1 MKTILIYIFLLSL
14 GFVTAE
20 GTTNNLNINKAA
32 IFGVIKDGQNQPV
45 PDALV
50 ELTSG
55 QANFATHSQADG
67 SFALAIDPNRLEPK
81 QSNTLKISRA
91 HFETLEVNLDSSQ
104 LAMLVLKNPA
114 SLSLGELSLSRHI
127 SAGFW
132 IAALI
137 FVLVLVFIAT
147 GWLHNTLAALVGA
160 SLAFLFS
167 YLGSLIIPDL
177 YIFRFPRALTYIDW
191 NVIFLIMGMMIVI
204 AIVEHTGIFQWLA
217 FAAYRASKGKM
228 FVLMAILVLIAS
240 IGSAVLD
247 NVTTMLLMT
256 PIVVRIALT
265 LKINPLA
272 LLMPAIFAS
281 NIAGVS
287 TLVGTPTNILIGSY
301 AGISFNDFLVNQTL
315 GVVLALLG
323 LIIYGQVIFRKELR
337 AAAKASPKILAMLE
351 QSAKITQA
359 ENLKKSGWV
368 GLGMLI
374 LFVVGESIHLNPAV
388 IALMG
393 STALLVW
400 IRPNIE
406 EMIKAVDWTTLVFFM
421 MLFVVVGAIQEVG
434 LIAQIATLLA
444 NIVGENLL
452 LAMLVVIWSSA
463 LLSTVIANI
472 PFTAAMLPV
481 IAYLTATIPGADT
494 KVLFYCLSVGAAMG
508 GNGSL
513 IGASANM
520 VAAGISERAGYPI
533 SYAYFLKKG
542 MPILF
547 ISVGI
552 ATIWLL
558 LRFMVFGA

>member
-1 MKTILIYIFLLSL
+1 MKKILISLVLIFIGLVL
-14 GFVTAE
+14 AE
-20 GTTNNLNINKAA
+20 GDTNQLKIDQAA
-32 IFGVIKDGQNQPV
+32 IFGVIKDSQNQPV
-45 PDALV
+45 AGSLV
-50 ELTSG
+50 EFVS
-55 QANFATHSQADG
+55 AEEIYSVHSQEDG
-67 SFALAIDPNRLEPK
+67 SFALAIDPSRLEPT
-81 QSNTLKISRA
+81 QSNTLRISRA
-91 HFETLEVNLDSSQ
+91 HFETLEIPLDSSQ
-104 LAMLVLKNPA
+104 LALLVLKNPA
-114 SLSLGELSLSRHI
+114 SLSIGEQVLKRHVSL
-127 SAGFW
+127 GFW
-132 IAALI
+132 LAALI

-160 SLAFLFS
+160 SLAFLFT

-177 YIFRFPRALTYIDW
+177 YIFRFSRALSYIDW

-217 FAAYRASKGKM
+217 FAAYKASKGKM
-228 FVLMAILVLIAS
+228 LVLMAILVLIAS
-240 IGSAVLD
+240 IGSAILD

-265 LKINPLA
+265 LRINPLA

-301 AGISFNDFLVNQTL
+301 AGISFNDFLINQTL
-315 GVVLALLG
+315 GVVLALAG
-323 LIIYGQVIFRKELR
+323 LIIYSQIIFRKELN
-337 AAAKASPKILAMLE
+337 AAAKASPKILAKLE
-351 QSAKITQA
+351 ESAKITQPA
-359 ENLKKSGWV
+359 NLKKSGWV

-374 LFVVGESIHLNPAV
+374 LFVVGESIHLSPAV

-421 MLFVVVGAIQEVG
+421 MLFIVVGAIQEVG

-444 NIVGENLL
+444 NMVGENLL
-452 LAMLVVIWSSA
+452 LAMIVVIWSSA

-481 IAYLTATIPGADT
+481 IAYLTATIPGADS

-533 SYAYFLKKG
+533 SYGYFLKKG

-558 LRFMVFGA
+558 LRFMVLGG

>member
-1 MKTILIYIFLLSL
+1 MKGIIIYLLLISFSFAL
-14 GFVTAE
+14 AE
-20 GTTNNLNINKAA
+20 GNAKNTSIDKAA
-32 IFGVIKDGQNQPV
+32 IFGVIKDSQNQAV
-45 PDALV
+45 SDALV
-50 ELTSG
+50 ELITAKEHFSSY
-55 QANFATHSQADG
+55 SQADG
-67 SFALAIDPNRLEPK
+67 SFALAIDPNRLEPN
-81 QSNTLKISRA
+81 QITILKISRT
-91 HFETLEVNLDSSQ
+91 HFESLEIELDSSQ
-104 LAMLVLKNPA
+104 MAMLFLKNPA
-114 SLSLGELSLSRHI
+114 SLSLGEQTLKRHI
-127 SAGFW
+127 SLGFW
-132 IAALI
+132 LAAII
-137 FVLVLVFIAT
+137 FILVLVFIAT

-160 SLAFLFS
+160 SLAFLFT
-167 YLGSLIIPDL
+167 YLGSLIIPEM

-217 FAAYRASKGKM
+217 FAAYKASKGKM
-228 FVLMAILVLIAS
+228 VVLMAILVLIAS
-240 IGSAVLD
+240 IGSAILD

-272 LLMPAIFAS
+272 LLMPSIFAS

-301 AGISFNDFLVNQTL
+301 AGISFNDFLINQTL

-323 LIIYGQVIFRKELR
+323 LIIYSQIIFRKELN
-337 AAAKASPKILAMLE
+337 AAAKASPKILAKLE
-351 QSAKITQA
+351 ESAKITQPG
-359 ENLKKSGWV
+359 NLKKSAWV
-368 GLGMLI
+368 GLAMLI
-374 LFVVGESIHLNPAV
+374 LFVVGEGIHLNPAV

-444 NIVGENLL
+444 NIVAGNLL
-452 LAMLVVIWSSA
+452 LAMIVVIWSSA

-481 IAYLTATIPGADT
+481 IAYLSATIPGAET

-533 SYAYFLKKG
+533 SYGYFLKKG

-547 ISVGI
+547 ISVSI
-552 ATIWLL
+552 ATIWLV
-558 LRFMVFGA
+558 LRFMVFGG

>member
-1 MKTILIYIFLLSL
+1 MKKILISLVLIFIGLVL
-14 GFVTAE
+14 AE
-20 GTTNNLNINKAA
+20 GDTNQLKIDQAA
-32 IFGVIKDGQNQPV
+32 IFGVIKDSQNQPV
-45 PDALV
+45 AGSLV
-50 ELTSG
+50 EFIS
-55 QANFATHSQADG
+55 AEEIYSVHSQEDG
-67 SFALAIDPNRLEPK
+67 SFALAIDPSRLEPT
-81 QSNTLKISRA
+81 QSNTLRISRA
-91 HFETLEVNLDSSQ
+91 HFETLEIPLDSSQ
-104 LAMLVLKNPA
+104 LALLVLKNPA
-114 SLSLGELSLSRHI
+114 SLSIGEQVLKRHVSL
-127 SAGFW
+127 GFW
-132 IAALI
+132 LAALI

-160 SLAFLFS
+160 SLAFLFT

-177 YIFRFPRALTYIDW
+177 YIFRFPRALSYIDW

-217 FAAYRASKGKM
+217 FAAYKASKGKM
-228 FVLMAILVLIAS
+228 LVLMAILVLIAS
-240 IGSAVLD
+240 IGSAILD

-265 LKINPLA
+265 LRINPLA

-301 AGISFNDFLVNQTL
+301 AGISFNDFLINQTL
-315 GVVLALLG
+315 GVVLALAG
-323 LIIYGQVIFRKELR
+323 LIIYSQIIFRKELN
-337 AAAKASPKILAMLE
+337 AAAKASPKILAKLE
-351 QSAKITQA
+351 ESAKITQPA
-359 ENLKKSGWV
+359 NLKKSGWV

-374 LFVVGESIHLNPAV
+374 LFVVGESIHLSPAV

-421 MLFVVVGAIQEVG
+421 MLFIVVGAIQEVG

-444 NIVGENLL
+444 NMVGENLL
-452 LAMLVVIWSSA
+452 LAMIVVIWSSA

-481 IAYLTATIPGADT
+481 IAYLTATIPGADS

-533 SYAYFLKKG
+533 SYGYFLKKG

-558 LRFMVFGA
+558 LRFMVLGG